1 MTQPN
6 NPPDVA
12 FYLFSLFVVLMLYL
26 LPTFIAFGRRH
37 YRRWQILAA
46 NLFLG
51 WTFLFWCYCLIVAIS
66 PGAREDH

>member
-1 MTQPN
+1 MNHPN
-6 NPPDVA
+6 TTSDVA
-12 FYLFSLFVVLMLYL
+12 FYLFSVFVVLMLYL

-66 PGAREDH
+66 PGAREVE

>member
-1 MTQPN
+1 MNHPN
-6 NPPDVA
+6 NDSAVA
-12 FYLFSLFVVLMLYL
+12 FYLFSLFVVLLLYL

-51 WTFLFWCYCLIVAIS
+51 WTFLFWAYCLIIAIS
-66 PGAREDH
+66 PSGHED